1 MKKEEEYI
9 IIVNASEH
17 TVHDE
22 TVTYAQIVGLAYP
35 SAPTDPSF
43 TYSITFEHAKNP
55 KQGTLAEGGSV
66 EVKKRNTEFDVIQA
80 NRA

>member
-1 MKKEEEYI
+1 MAKDDYI
-9 IIVNASEH
+9 IIVNATEH

-22 TVTYAQIVGLAYP
+22 TVTYGQVVELAYP
-35 SAPTDPSF
+35 GTPSGPDI
-43 TYSITFEHAKNP
+43 TYSITFEHAKEP

-66 EVKKRNTEFDVIQA
+66 VVKKRNTVFDVIQA